1 MRKPIKEIENV
12 LQDHGYS
19 INNIICEVMKT
30 FKLKT
35 LCRQVSFQKQA
46 GYSTSEILMLMLM
59 LPLMLLK
66 SVHAFYQSE
75 FKKMSTMKKDSIYRL
90 KNNEKMPWR
99 ALLLVMA
106 KQFQRLVNPTKEV
119 HDKSAFILDDTIHA
133 KTGRRMEQMTK
144 VFDHVAGK
152 KGSKLGYKNLTLGFF
167 DSKSFTPLD
176 FTIQVEKPL
185 KKARHRKE
193 RFKKQRDPKSA
204 GAKRIKE
211 CHVSKITNGLDML
224 KRAVKQGFRAK
235 YVLVD
240 SWFSSHKFIQTVRE
254 LGKKQMHLIC
264 GVRQDTRNYRYKG
277 NSVNASQLKVVLKN
291 EGNEKRCRKR
301 NIRYFEVL
309 VDYEGIGQVKL
320 FFCRFPYQKKW
331 RLFLSTDVA
340 LSLLSMLEIY
350 SIRWTIEVFF
360 KENKQQLKLG
370 NCQSRD
376 FDAQIAHI
384 TTCYLLYTLLAY
396 FRRVNDYNSLDGLFA
411 DIKDDLIKKNVAERL
426 WALFDD
432 LLQVVITSIAK
443 SGSVDILEFKNS
455 LEYQY
460 LKELFE
466 NSFLSNQL
474 KSLEKAG

>member
-1 MRKPIKEIENV
+1 MRKPVKEIENV
-12 LQDHGYS
+12 LQNHGYS

-35 LCRQVSFQKQA
+35 LCRKVGFLKQD
-46 GYSTSEILMLMLM
+46 GYSSAEILSLMLM

-66 SVHAFYQSE
+66 SVHALYKSDFQ
-75 FKKMSTMKKDSIYRL
+75 KVTTMKKDSIYRL

-99 ALLLVMA
+99 ALLIGIS
-106 KQFQRLVNPTKEV
+106 KQFQRLVNPTNEV
-119 HDKSAFILDDTIHA
+119 DEKSAFILDDTTLA
-133 KTGRRMEQMTK
+133 KTGRRIEQMTQ

-152 KGSKLGYKNLTLGFF
+152 KGSKLGFKNLTLGFF
-167 DSKSFTPLD
+167 DGKSLTPID
-176 FTIQVEKPL
+176 FTLQVEKPL

-204 GAKRIKE
+204 GAKRIRE
-211 CHVSKITNGLDML
+211 CHVSKISNGLDMI
-224 KRAVKQGFRAK
+224 KRAVKQGFKAK

-240 SWFSSHKFIQTVRE
+240 SWFSSYEFIQTIRG
-254 LGKKQMHLIC
+254 LDKKSMHLVC
-264 GVRQDTRNYRYKG
+264 GVRQDTRKYRYKET
-277 NSVNASQLKVVLKN
+277 SLNASQLKSVLKS

-309 VDYEGIGQVKL
+309 VDYEGIGQIKL
-320 FFCRFPYQKKW
+320 YFCRFPYQKKF
-331 RLFLSTDVA
+331 RLFLSTDIS

-360 KENKQQLKLG
+360 KEAKQHLKLG
-370 NCQSRD
+370 TCQSRD

-396 FRRVNDYNSLDGLFA
+396 FRRVNAYESLEGLFA
-411 DIKDDLIKKNVAERL
+411 EIKDELIEKNVAERL
-426 WALFDD
+426 WELFDD

-443 SGSVDILEFKNS
+443 SGLVDILEFRNS
-455 LEYQY
+455 SEYEH
-460 LKELFE
+460 LKELFVE
-466 NSFLSNQL
+466 FFS
-474 KSLEKAG
+474 